1 MHELTV
7 SLEGLDQDQLE
18 KLQDVYYSLGCS
30 WDCISEGEKYFGLLA
45 HGAKTITNRPRQS
58 DSKPTIYWSREGNYT
73 TTHTYEEALAL
84 VAPNSD
90 VLRQQLDDN
99 EKMISKLQEDNLNIV
114 QELRKRKLKP
124 L

>member
-7 SLEGLDQDQLE
+7 SLDGLNQDQLE
-18 KLQDVYYSLGCS
+18 KLQDVYYHLGCT
-30 WDCISEGEKYFGLLA
+30 WGRLSEGEKYFDLLA
-45 HGAKTITNRPRQS
+45 CGAETLTNKSRKS
-58 DSKPTIYWSREGNYT
+58 DSKSTIYWSRGSNNT
-73 TTHTYEEALAL
+73 HTHTYEEALAL

-99 EKMISKLQEDNLNIV
+99 EKMISKLQEENVRIV

>member
-7 SLEGLDQDQLE
+7 SLKGLNQDQLE
-18 KLQDVYYSLGCS
+18 KLQDVYYHLGCT
-30 WDCISEGEKYFGLLA
+30 WGCLREGEKYFDLLA
-45 HGAKTITNRPRQS
+45 CEAETLTNRSSQS
-58 DSKPTIYWSREGNYT
+58 DSKSTIYWSLEGIYT
-73 TTHTYEEALAL
+73 PTHTYEEALAL

-99 EKMISKLQEDNLNIV
+99 EKLISKLQEENVRIV

>member
-7 SLEGLDQDQLE
+7 SLKGLNRDQLE
-18 KLQDVYYSLGCS
+18 KLQDVYYHLGCT
-30 WDCISEGEKYFGLLA
+30 WGFLSEGEKYFDLLA
-45 HGAKTITNRPRQS
+45 YEAGTLTNRS
-58 DSKPTIYWSREGNYT
+58 CHSNSKSTIYWSLGGNYIP
-73 TTHTYEEALAL
+73 THTYEEALAL

-99 EKMISKLQEDNLNIV
+99 EKLISKLQEENVRIV

>member
-7 SLEGLDQDQLE
+7 SLKGLKQDQLE
-18 KLQDVYYSLGCS
+18 KLQDVYYHLGCTWNCLS
-30 WDCISEGEKYFGLLA
+30 KGEKYFDLSD
-45 HGAKTITNRPRQS
+45 HGADTLSNRSRQS
-58 DSKPTIYWSREGNYT
+58 DSKSTIYWSRGMNYIP
-73 TTHTYEEALAL
+73 THTYEEALAL

-99 EKMISKLQEDNLNIV
+99 EKLISKLQEENLNIV

>member
-7 SLEGLDQDQLE
+7 SLKGLNQDQLE
-18 KLQDVYYSLGCS
+18 KLQDVYYHLGCT
-30 WDCISEGEKYFGLLA
+30 WDCLSEGEKYFDLLA
-45 HGAKTITNRPRQS
+45 YEAETLTNRSSQS
-58 DSKPTIYWSREGNYT
+58 DSKATIYWSLGYVYT
-73 TTHTYEEALAL
+73 PTHTYEEALAL

-99 EKMISKLQEDNLNIV
+99 EKLISKLQEENLRIV

>member
-7 SLEGLDQDQLE
+7 SLKGLNQDQLE
-18 KLQDVYYSLGCS
+18 KLQDVYYHLGCT
-30 WDCISEGEKYFGLLA
+30 WGCFSESEKYFDLLA
-45 HGAKTITNRPRQS
+45 YGAETLTNRLSQS
-58 DSKPTIYWSREGNYT
+58 DSKSTIYWSQGFVYT
-73 TTHTYEEALAL
+73 PTHTYEEALAL

-90 VLRQQLDDN
+90 VLQQQLDDN
-99 EKMISKLQEDNLNIV
+99 EKLISKLQEDNLNIV

>member
-7 SLEGLDQDQLE
+7 SLKGLNQDQLE
-18 KLQDVYYSLGCS
+18 KLQDVYYHLGCT
-30 WDCISEGEKYFGLLA
+30 WDCLSGGEKYFDLLA
-45 HGAKTITNRPRQS
+45 YGAEALTNRS
-58 DSKPTIYWSREGNYT
+58 CHSNSKSTIYWSRGKDYT

-99 EKMISKLQEDNLNIV
+99 EKLISKLQEDNLNIV